1 MTLLSSF
8 SKTYVSL
15 MVQTD
20 SAGESSWNLCHVT
33 VYVLPI
39 LFINLYIRAL
49 LANQLAQL
57 ESGEHLVH
65 FLVPWSLKKSRK
77 VVVGRNGSQLR
88 FEERGEMGKGKL
100 FGNLFAFVSG
110 GRALGSLEEDCI
122 NVKTD
127 CCYETVSFSVSVD
140 NPSQILDHSGGR
152 LLKKLNIHF
161 GIWLKLA
168 TTGRMFSAASTAAMS
183 TFIGIYG
190 PSKMHFL
197 RYSPFVFVSRYR
209 RKRVSPTREYF
220 LVQASVAAL
229 LNSCHYIVLH
239 LAF

>member
-168 TTGRMFSAASTAAMS
+168 IVYFSSTSSCAATGRMFSAASTAAIR
-183 TFIGIYG
+183 FGALE
-190 PSKMHFL
+190 L
-197 RYSPFVFVSRYR
+197 RSVGVETVQSEFRVGRIASDGELELGDVSF
-209 RKRVSPTREYF
+209 E
-220 LVQASVAAL
+220 
-229 LNSCHYIVLH
+229 I
-239 LAF
+239 